1 MSTPPPP
8 PSPSNVGH
16 GDKKERGK
24 GAEEESPGMATK
36 TLKAEAGKDGGALIN
51 IKVHSQTADDVFF
64 HIKRGVKLRRL
75 MDMYYG
81 KHSLHP
87 KAVLFLDPHGH
98 YIRPNQTP
106 DEVGL
111 EDGDTI
117 DIMLT

>member
-1 MSTPPPP
+1 MSTPP

-16 GDKKERGK
+16 GAEEERGK
-24 GAEEESPGMATK
+24 GAEEETGKATK
-36 TLKAEAGKDGGALIN
+36 TVKAEAGEDGGALIN

-64 HIKRGVKLRRL
+64 RIKRDVKLRRL

-87 KAVLFLDPHGH
+87 KAVLFLDPHGR

-106 DEVGL
+106 DEVSL